1 MKIDLTLV
9 ANELRPGPVALTRQ
23 GPPVPI
29 SANLLLHRFCRGDEM
44 DAMHLMAD
52 GAGGFTVWEADSAT
66 GQMAKT
72 QEGHLSDHPQAR
84 CEATGYPYEGECC
97 ACTGCSRP

>member
-9 ANELRPGPVALTRQ
+9 ANELRPGPVALICQ

-44 DAMHLMAD
+44 DAMHLM
-52 GAGGFTVWEADSAT
+52 S
-66 GQMAKT
+66 
-72 QEGHLSDHPQAR
+72 QA
-84 CEATGYPYEGECC
+84 
-97 ACTGCSRP
+97 S